1 MQRQVWRWSLRCRGH
16 HRMTQMPSEYG
27 GGMRQHGAELTGLL
41 VERAGD
47 QVYPWGKVYLL
58 FAEASESGFEDPRT
72 P

>member
-1 MQRQVWRWSLRCRGH
+1 
-16 HRMTQMPSEYG
+16 MTQMPSEYG
-27 GGMRQHGAELTGLL
+27 SGMRQRGAELTGLL

-47 QVYPWGKVYLL
+47 QVYPGGKVYLL